1 MLSQRSR
8 QQHSA
13 GLTPGGPAATAS
25 PLSSTACPA
34 RREVAGTCGHWGGD
48 PGKIVLC
55 GFGRGV
61 IARGHI
67 GLHDGGI
74 AARWKAFIPHNH
86 YDGAREWDYPDSDRT
101 AARAR
106 LQRLVGRPSFII
118 DGATGLAETRAYIES
133 TGISAP
139 FTWCPLP
146 FRNHN
151 DAWALRDIPA
161 RRAVREW
168 LEKVLNPPEEGK

>member
-1 MLSQRSR
+1 M
-8 QQHSA
+8 
-13 GLTPGGPAATAS
+13 PGAKWPGPA
-25 PLSSTACPA
+25 
-34 RREVAGTCGHWGGD
+34 GTGAVI

-86 YDGAREWDYPDSDRT
+86 YDGVREWDYPDSGKT

-106 LQRLVGRPSFII
+106 LQRIAGRPSFII
-118 DGATGLAETRAYIES
+118 DGNNGLAETRAHIES
-133 TGISAP
+133 TGIRAP
-139 FTWCPLP
+139 FTYCPLP

-151 DAWALRDIPA
+151 DAWALRDVPA

-168 LEKVLNPPEEGK
+168 LENILNPPKERP